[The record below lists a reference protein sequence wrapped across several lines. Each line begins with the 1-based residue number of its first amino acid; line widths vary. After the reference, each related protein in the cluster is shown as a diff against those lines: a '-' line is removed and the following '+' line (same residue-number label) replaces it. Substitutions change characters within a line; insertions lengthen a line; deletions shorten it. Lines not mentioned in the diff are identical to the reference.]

1 MSLVIFVVFGCV
13 AVGCALAMVFAR
25 NPVYGAIALIVCLAA
40 LAGEYLLLDAP
51 LLAAFQILVYAGA
64 IMVLYLFVIMLLNVR
79 REEGCRWCTDWRTY
93 LGFVLAGLIGLS
105 FLFKASNVAHP
116 APPVGFHVY
125 DVTGVAYTMFT
136 DPTLLFIIEALGVLL
151 LMSVVGAIYL
161 GRRFSAEEELLMKH
175 DQPAGSSGTGTAG
188 DAPCGETAP

>member
-1 MSLVIFVVFGCV
+1 MSLVIFIVFGCV

-93 LGFVLAGLIGLS
+93 LGFALAGLIGIS

-116 APPVGFHVY
+116 APPAGFHVY

-161 GRRFSAEEELLMKH
+161 GRRFSAEEESLLKRGEPEASKSKGAP
-175 DQPAGSSGTGTAG
+175 D
-188 DAPCGETAP
+188 DVPCGEAAP